1 MWLNHGQGKLHVNL
15 NCCCLTLSRDREPLE
30 LWIIDNVDGLSIIS
44 TGKERWTAISRSG
57 AELETQFNGVT
68 EKLGVSAPSMEVVYF
83 NAPGEREKWRYSS
96 SAGGQTLRQLKHTSM
111 EAVLTY
117 HTRWERE
124 VEVYLQCWWSVTQLK
139 LTSMEAVLTYCTGWE
154 REVEVFLLYGCIRI
168 SGACLYGADLGG
180 FVKQE
185 HKKN

>member
-1 MWLNHGQGKLHVNL
+1 MIG
-15 NCCCLTLSRDREPLE
+15 SA
-30 LWIIDNVDGLSIIS
+30 DGWSIIS

-96 SAGGQTLRQLKHTSM
+96 SGGGQSLSQLKHTSM

-117 HTRWERE
+117 HTR
-124 VEVYLQCWWSVTQLK
+124 
-139 LTSMEAVLTYCTGWE
+139 
-154 REVEVFLLYGCIRI
+154 
-168 SGACLYGADLGG
+168 
-180 FVKQE
+180 
-185 HKKN
+185 

>member
-1 MWLNHGQGKLHVNL
+1 MIG
-15 NCCCLTLSRDREPLE
+15 S
-30 LWIIDNVDGLSIIS
+30 VDGWSIIS

-96 SAGGQTLRQLKHTSM
+96 SGSGQSLSQLKHTSM

-117 HTRWERE
+117 HTR
-124 VEVYLQCWWSVTQLK
+124 
-139 LTSMEAVLTYCTGWE
+139 
-154 REVEVFLLYGCIRI
+154 
-168 SGACLYGADLGG
+168 
-180 FVKQE
+180 
-185 HKKN
+185 